1 MKKFLSGLLLLSAVG
16 LTANAEE
23 ITVTFSELGLDN
35 SATLTDYK
43 VNEYLTFTS
52 DGTYND
58 SNSDFRL
65 GNGKSFK
72 INITDATLTAVNITC
87 TSGYGFGYFSSI
99 TVDNV
104 SDGFAPDPLSWTGE
118 ATQSW
123 NVTAS
128 LSSGNV
134 RMKSIT
140 LTYTPKVVAETLTA
154 TILSKDMGVAGGSAM
169 PAGGYDVNEYVNVNF
184 VRGAS
189 SSAGPNYNSTAEA
202 FYLFNDQQVVVTAK
216 NGAKLLEIVVETASS
231 NPFGYSGTVTADGVT
246 QTYETDYTWVP
257 CKWEGTAE
265 QSVVFTNGLFSGNT
279 RVTGLTITYRTP
291 GEGEV
296 SVSRPVITPNNT
308 DNTVTI
314 TCDTEGAS
322 IYYTLDDT
330 DPSVENGILYDGV
343 ITLDNPCT
351 VKAIAYYEGVASSV
365 ASLQV
370 YLNVVESLDQ
380 FFVNA
385 SPNIVRINCPVTAI
399 TATGSY
405 LIVKDN
411 QGSYGMIYKNNQ
423 DLYEALDVENGATW
437 SYIMARY
444 YPYGEFAYVEVVDL
458 GEVSQGS
465 PVEPVLITIPDVED
479 DKTVQYE
486 YVQLNNVDITYPY
499 SWSTKDI
506 LFTDEDGNELDG
518 IKFFPTVDV
527 PISGTDED
535 RYDVTGIIVW
545 YDEDEYYELWPLVV
559 VKSGSS
565 AIDSINKET
574 ESEAVYYNL
583 NGIKVDKPSNGI
595 HIRVKDGKAEKV
607 LNRH

>member
-87 TSGYGFGYFSSI
+87 TSGYGFGYFSPI

-104 SDGFAPDPLSWTGE
+104 SDGFAQDLLSWTGE

-140 LTYTPKVVAETLTA
+140 LTYTPKVVAQDITTSISCMKMGLSNEESLPA
-154 TILSKDMGVAGGSAM
+154 T
-169 PAGGYDVNEYVNVNF
+169 GYDVNEYINVNF
-184 VRGAS
+184 LQGTHTSQPTYRTSV
-189 SSAGPNYNSTAEA
+189 NA
-202 FYLFNDQQVVVTAK
+202 FYIFNGQQVVVTAK
-216 NGAKLLEIVVETASS
+216 NNARLLKIEVETTG
-231 NPFGYSGTVTADGVT
+231 NTFGYGGTVTADGVT

-265 QSVVFTNGLFSGNT
+265 QNVVFTNGGKTGNT
-279 RVTGLTITYRTP
+279 QVTGLTITYRTP

-330 DPSVENGILYDGV
+330 DPSVENGILYDSV

-351 VKAIAYYEGVASSV
+351 VKSIAYYEGVASSV

-486 YVQLNNVDITYPY
+486 YVQLNNVDITYLY

-527 PISGTDED
+527 PISETDED

-565 AIDSINKET
+565 AIGSINKET